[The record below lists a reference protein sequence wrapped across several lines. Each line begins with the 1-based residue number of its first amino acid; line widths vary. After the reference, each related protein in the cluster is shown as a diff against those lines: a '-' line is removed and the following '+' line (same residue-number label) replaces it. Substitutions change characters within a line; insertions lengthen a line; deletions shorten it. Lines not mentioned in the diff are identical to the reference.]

1 MILGMSLPTFTL
13 VHVILSL
20 IGIGGG
26 LVAAIALTRSRLLP
40 GWTLVFLLTTIL
52 TSVTGYFFPVDKILP
67 SHIVG
72 AISLAA
78 LAVAVLALYR
88 YGVTGHWRWI
98 YAVTAVVSLYLN
110 VFVLVVQS
118 FLKIAP
124 AKALAPTQS
133 EPPFVIAQGITFVA
147 FLIIGYLAVR
157 RFHPEVAQH
166 KLRPA

>member
-1 MILGMSLPTFTL
+1 MILGMSIPTFTL

-20 IGIGGG
+20 VGIASG
-26 LVAAIALTRSRLLP
+26 LVATVAMTRSRLLA

-72 AISLAA
+72 AISLAV

-88 YGVTGHWRWI
+88 YGAAGHWRWI
-98 YAVTAVVSLYLN
+98 YAVSAVVSLVSQRVRAGRAGLP
-110 VFVLVVQS
+110 QDRT
-118 FLKIAP
+118 AEG
-124 AKALAPTQS
+124 ARTTQS
-133 EPPFVIAQGITFVA
+133 EPPFAVAQGIA
-147 FLIIGYLAVR
+147 FLAFLVLGYLAVR
-157 RFHPEVAQH
+157 RFQPEVGQH

>member
-1 MILGMSLPTFTL
+1 MILGMSIPTFTL

-20 IGIGGG
+20 VGIASG
-26 LVAAIALTRSRLLP
+26 LVATVAMTRSRLLA

-72 AISLAA
+72 AISLAV

-88 YGVTGHWRWI
+88 YGAAGRWRWI
-98 YAVTAVVSLYLN
+98 YAVSAVVSLYLN
-110 VFVLVVQS
+110 VFVLVVQG

-124 AKALAPTQS
+124 LKALAPTQS
-133 EPPFVIAQGITFVA
+133 EPPFAVAQGIA
-147 FLIIGYLAVR
+147 FLAFLVIGYLAVR
-157 RFHPEVAQH
+157 RFQPEVGQH

>member
-1 MILGMSLPTFTL
+1 MIIGMSIPTFTL

-20 IGIGGG
+20 VGIATG
-26 LVAAIALTRSRLLP
+26 LVAMLAMTRSRLLP

-72 AISLAA
+72 ASSLAV
-78 LAVAVLALYR
+78 LAVAIVALYR
-88 YGVTGHWRWI
+88 YGATGHWRWI
-98 YAVTAVVSLYLN
+98 YAVSAVVSLYLN
-110 VFVLVVQS
+110 VFVLVVQG

-124 AKALAPTQS
+124 LKALAPTQS
-133 EPPFVIAQGITFVA
+133 EPPFAVAQGIA
-147 FLIIGYLAVR
+147 FLAFVVLGYLAVR
-157 RFHPEVAQH
+157 RFQPEAGQH

>member
-1 MILGMSLPTFTL
+1 MILGMSIPTFTL

-20 IGIGGG
+20 VGIATG
-26 LVAAIALTRSRLLP
+26 LVAMLAMTRSRLLP

-72 AISLAA
+72 AISLAV

-88 YGVTGHWRWI
+88 YGATGHWRWI
-98 YAVTAVVSLYLN
+98 YAVSAVVSLYLN
-110 VFVLVVQS
+110 VFVLVVQG

-124 AKALAPTQS
+124 LKALAPTQS
-133 EPPFVIAQGITFVA
+133 EPPFAVAQGIA
-147 FLIIGYLAVR
+147 FLAFVVVGYLGVR
-157 RFHPEVAQH
+157 RFHPEVARHQ
-166 KLRPA
+166 LRPA